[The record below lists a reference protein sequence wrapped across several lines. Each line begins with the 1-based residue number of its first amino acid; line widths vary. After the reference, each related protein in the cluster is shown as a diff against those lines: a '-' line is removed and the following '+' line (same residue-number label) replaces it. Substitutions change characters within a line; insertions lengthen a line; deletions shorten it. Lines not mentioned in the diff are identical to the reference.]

1 MGRHGDSLSPS
12 LRLVPAEAPGSG
24 AVPVAPNGSP
34 ARLEATLGDLY
45 EEYAVYVAAVAS
57 RLLGRAGEVDDVVQD
72 VFAAG
77 VRGLRRRDEP
87 REVRAWLAKVTVRR
101 CVRQLRFRR
110 IWALVDL
117 ASEPSYDRL
126 ADPAAGP
133 EEKQLVVEVYRA
145 LDRLPAHERVAWTLR
160 HVEGEALEDIARL
173 CGCSLATAK
182 RRIATAHE
190 KLRRHLKGRES

>member
-1 MGRHGDSLSPS
+1 MGRHGDRLSPS
-12 LRLVPAEAPGSG
+12 LRLVRAEAPGSG
-24 AVPVAPNGSP
+24 VVPVAPNGSP

-190 KLRRHLKGRES
+190 KLQRHLKGRES

>member
-1 MGRHGDSLSPS
+1 
-12 LRLVPAEAPGSG
+12 
-24 AVPVAPNGSP
+24 
-34 ARLEATLGDLY
+34 
-45 EEYAVYVAAVAS
+45 
-57 RLLGRAGEVDDVVQD
+57 
-72 VFAAG
+72 
-77 VRGLRRRDEP
+77 
-87 REVRAWLAKVTVRR
+87 
-101 CVRQLRFRR
+101 VRQLRFRR

-190 KLRRHLKGRES
+190 KLQRHLKGRES